1 MRKRKKG
8 RQVLIRILRSN
19 TKRKRRKSRR
29 KIIRGRGVFSNGFSF
44 LGDLGKQVYHAIGGR
59 WEEKETTIWKNL
71 QLQKEWHYLMV
82 ELFSDM

>member
-1 MRKRKKG
+1 MKKRKQR

-59 WEEKETTIWKNL
+59 
-71 QLQKEWHYLMV
+71 
-82 ELFSDM
+82 